1 MSIQSKEF
9 KKGAALAQRLFGDS
23 KGDFRG
29 IPLANAGDSL
39 PQELVTW
46 LYGYLLQ
53 ERSSLT
59 VKHKVLC
66 IIAMSTATNQIDML
80 RTWLVA
86 AVNAGCTRI
95 EVQEAIL
102 TMAIYGGWP
111 PARKA
116 LETVAAFWPGDGE
129 AATGVKA

>member
-1 MSIQSKEF
+1 MSKQSEEF
-9 KKGAALAQRLFGDS
+9 KRGAALGQKLFGDPR
-23 KGDFRG
+23 GDFRG
-29 IPLANAGDSL
+29 VPLMQENDPL

-46 LYGYLLQ
+46 VFGYLLQ

-66 IIAMSTATNQIDML
+66 FIAMCTATNQIDML
-80 RTWLVA
+80 KTWLVA
-86 AVNAGCTRI
+86 AVNAGCSRL

-116 LETVAAFWPGDGE
+116 LETVAAFWPGSKPSDG
-129 AATGVKA
+129 